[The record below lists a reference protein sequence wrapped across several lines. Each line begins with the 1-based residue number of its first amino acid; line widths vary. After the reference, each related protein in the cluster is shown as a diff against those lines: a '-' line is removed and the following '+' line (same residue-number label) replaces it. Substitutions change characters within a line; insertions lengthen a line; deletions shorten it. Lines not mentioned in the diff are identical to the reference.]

1 MRWACILLTR
11 LALDGVQRGRD
22 DADAPLVLVSGHV
35 PRRLIRAVNAQARA
49 LGLRPGMSLTA
60 AQTLVTD
67 FAVAEYDE
75 QQISHW
81 QHFLAAWAYRYSS
94 HVSLDYPHALLLE
107 VESSLGLFGP
117 WPRFEQRLREDLT
130 GLGFQHRIVLAPNP
144 AAARALTNVH
154 DGLAVMDSL
163 ALREH
168 IQRLPIQRSGLDAQ
182 SVATLSR
189 MGLKQLGQILRLPRD
204 TLARRFPAE
213 VLAHLDRLLGVL
225 PVALGSYQPA
235 DEFVARIEFNFE
247 VDSHQ
252 ALLFPIRRLLL
263 DLQAFLAG
271 RDCSVQRFELT
282 LEHRDHAPTCLP
294 IGLLSA
300 ERDAQQLFEVTRSR
314 LEQLQLPEPVLAV
327 RLRASDLPSFTPK
340 PVSLL
345 EERPP
350 PVQPWDQLRE
360 RLRARLGDEA
370 IHGLVAVA
378 DHRPECAWRRDTE
391 GAGMPPA
398 QLGKRPGWLLA
409 EPEPLNELVPEILA
423 GPERIESGWWDGAD
437 RRRDYYVVRTRDGR
451 LAWVWQ
457 AVDGQ
462 GPWMLHG
469 WFA

>member
-1 MRWACILLTR
+1 
-11 LALDGVQRGRD
+11 
-22 DADAPLVLVSGHV
+22 
-35 PRRLIRAVNAQARA
+35 
-49 LGLRPGMSLTA
+49 
-60 AQTLVTD
+60 
-67 FAVAEYDE
+67 
-75 QQISHW
+75 
-81 QHFLAAWAYRYSS
+81 
-94 HVSLDYPHALLLE
+94 
-107 VESSLGLFGP
+107 P

-225 PVALGSYQPA
+225 PAALGSYQPA
-235 DEFVARIEFNFE
+235 DEFLARIEFNFD

-252 ALLFPIRRLLL
+252 APPLPIRRRRL
-263 DLQAFLAG
+263 DLRPF
-271 RDCSVQRFELT
+271 
-282 LEHRDHAPTCLP
+282 LP

-370 IHGLVAVA
+370 IHG
-378 DHRPECAWRRDTE
+378 
-391 GAGMPPA
+391 
-398 QLGKRPGWLLA
+398 
-409 EPEPLNELVPEILA
+409 
-423 GPERIESGWWDGAD
+423 
-437 RRRDYYVVRTRDGR
+437 
-451 LAWVWQ
+451 
-457 AVDGQ
+457 
-462 GPWMLHG
+462 
-469 WFA
+469 